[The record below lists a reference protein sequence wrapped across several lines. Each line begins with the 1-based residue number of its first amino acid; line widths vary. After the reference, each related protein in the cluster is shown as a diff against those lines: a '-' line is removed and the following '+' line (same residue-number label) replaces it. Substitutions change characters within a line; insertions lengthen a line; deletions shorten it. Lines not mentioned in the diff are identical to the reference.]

1 VRDAVVHE
9 RDRPFLADVVGGVAC
24 FAQPVPPYGAL
35 YVAGLIVDVC
45 VIHCM
50 AHLLIAFDVAF

>member
-1 VRDAVVHE
+1 
-9 RDRPFLADVVGGVAC
+9 
-24 FAQPVPPYGAL
+24 VPPYGAL